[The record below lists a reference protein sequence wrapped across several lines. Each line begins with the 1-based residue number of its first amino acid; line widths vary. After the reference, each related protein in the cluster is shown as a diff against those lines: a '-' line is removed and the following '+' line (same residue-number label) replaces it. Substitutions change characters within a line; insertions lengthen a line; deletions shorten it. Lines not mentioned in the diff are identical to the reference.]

1 MFDEDTKRMDKIT
14 MTVEPLPICTGLKDV
29 GYESIK
35 NIVREMM
42 KNKSMKFIFLF
53 YLNIINRIKIFL
65 IFFSAQLLFV

>member
-1 MFDEDTKRMDKIT
+1 
-14 MTVEPLPICTGLKDV
+14 MTVEPLPICTGLKDA

-65 IFFSAQLLFV
+65 IFFSAHRSYGMCFVFIFVLL

>member
-14 MTVEPLPICTGLKDV
+14 MTVEPLPICTGLKDA